1 MIRAFWRRAPWWIAG
16 GAAILALFDLQFTVA
31 GRALTIVAMAI
42 GLLGVLVAPLT
53 DALLLAIAVSLFP
66 GDAALLGVTLVLLY
80 RAARRGS
87 LGFDAS
93 LRSMLLFGFLVS
105 AAGSALFGM
114 FAVEARPL
122 QWFVWMATFG
132 APLLLLGSAVP
143 RVSYQLAPLLPRFL
157 LFVLWLQVPV
167 CAAQLL
173 RHGELEPGDWFAGL
187 WANANLVGLWGGVAL
202 SVCAVRAVTRTID
215 VRGAR
220 AWIFGCA
227 HVVAALFLVWGA
239 SAKLY
244 SASVFGAALVVSLMI
259 LATGTTIS
267 RIAAVLRLSV
277 AILALALT
285 GMIAESWVRDNY
297 EGLISNWENSEKQI
311 LLTRVVFGVAE
322 RYNSILG
329 VGPGMLGSRAA
340 NAASADVLFK
350 DTGTALASFLGPA
363 PRAER
368 WAMAGLW
375 DAEAV
380 YAVTDKSALLT
391 MPFSGWG
398 SMRAELG
405 WPAVILLAFYFVLLA
420 RHMASIA
427 ARHVGMRSIAIAA
440 GVACFALL
448 PMLFF
453 DNILEQPH
461 IILPL
466 AILVISVRGLALGVA
481 EKGTASASDLLAANG
496 SLVDQSSLHSS
507 AMRGWL

>member
-1 MIRAFWRRAPWWIAG
+1 MIRVLWRHAPWWIAG
-16 GAAILALFDLQFTVA
+16 GAAILALFDWQFTVA

-42 GLLGVLVAPLT
+42 GLAGVLTASLT
-53 DALLLAIAVSLFP
+53 DAMLLAIAVSLFP
-66 GDAALLGVTLVLLY
+66 GDAALLGVALALLY
-80 RAARRGS
+80 RVEKLGS

-93 LRSMLLFGFLVS
+93 LRSMLLFGFFVS

-114 FAVEARPL
+114 LAVEARPL
-122 QWFVWMATFG
+122 QWFVWIATFG

-143 RVSYQLAPLLPRFL
+143 SLSYEFASLLPRFL

-167 CAAQLL
+167 CAAQLV

-187 WANANLVGLWGGVAL
+187 WGNANLVGLWGGVTL
-202 SVCAVRAVTRTID
+202 SVCAVRVLTKTVDAKGRRD
-215 VRGAR
+215 
-220 AWIFGCA
+220 WIFGCGHA
-227 HVVAALFLVWGA
+227 AAALVLVWGA

-244 SASVFGAALVVSLMI
+244 SVSVFGAAFIVSLLI

-267 RIAAVLRLSV
+267 RIGAVLRVSV
-277 AILALALT
+277 AILAIALT
-285 GMIAESWVRDNY
+285 GIIAESWVRDNY

-311 LLTRVVFGVAE
+311 LLKRVVFGVAE

-340 NAASADVLFK
+340 SAASADVLYK
-350 DTGTALASFLGPA
+350 DAGAALSGFLGPA
-363 PRAER
+363 PRTER
-368 WAMAGLW
+368 WAMVGLW

-380 YAVTDKSALLT
+380 YGVTDKSALLT

-405 WPAVILLAFYFVLLA
+405 WPAVILLAFYLILLG
-420 RHMASIA
+420 RQTTSIA
-427 ARHVGMRSIAIAA
+427 ARHAGVRRIAIAA

-453 DNILEQPH
+453 DNVLEQPH
-461 IILPL
+461 IIVPL
-466 AILVISVRGLALGVA
+466 AILMITARGLSLRV
-481 EKGTASASDLLAANG
+481 EEEETASASDEPAANG
-496 SLVDQSSLHSS
+496 PFADRPGLRPSPI
-507 AMRGWL
+507 RGRL